1 MFVMISRPF
10 KEGFSG
16 VGRHWAMSISS
27 ALAVTITLMII
38 SLISTLSINLEAFS
52 KSIENTVQI
61 SVQVDY
67 AAEGNE
73 ANIKNQIMAIDG
85 VSKVNFSS
93 KAQELEYYLNSF
105 EDEKT
110 RKIFEPF
117 KEDNPMHDSFYVE
130 AKSGDKI
137 ESIAK
142 EIRKIEGI
150 YSVNFGGQST
160 ITLVTAMNG
169 IRRSGL
175 ILGVGLG
182 VLAIFLIQNTI
193 RLTIFS
199 RQDEITIMKNV
210 GATNHFIRSPFLIE
224 GMLIGMMG
232 SVIPIAMT
240 VWSYIYIYN
249 KTNGILLSNLFKL
262 YKPNP
267 FVIYVSLALLA
278 VGMGVGLVG
287 SFISVNRYLRQHR

>member
-1 MFVMISRPF
+1 MISRPF
-10 KEGFSG
+10 KEGISG

-27 ALAVTITLMII
+27 ALAVTITLIII
-38 SLISTLSINLEAFS
+38 SLISILSINLQSFT

-61 SVQVDY
+61 SVQVAY
-67 AAEGNE
+67 EAEGNE
-73 ANIKNQIMAIDG
+73 ANIKNQILAIDG
-85 VSKVNFSS
+85 VAKVNFSS

-105 EDEKT
+105 DDEKT

-117 KEDNPMHDSFYVE
+117 KEENPMHDSFYVE
-130 AKSGDKI
+130 AKSGNKI

-142 EIRKIEGI
+142 EIRKIKGI
-150 YSVNFGGQST
+150 YSVNYGGQST

-175 ILGVGLG
+175 ILGAGLG
-182 VLAIFLIQNTI
+182 ILAIFLIQNTI

-224 GMLIGMMG
+224 GMLIGIMG
-232 SVIPIAMT
+232 SIIPIVLTA
-240 VWSYIYIYN
+240 WSYIYIYN
-249 KTNGILLSNLFKL
+249 RTNGILLSSLFRL

-267 FVIYVSLALLA
+267 FVVYVSLALAA